1 MLSLTC
7 YDNGIN
13 IPKPMN
19 TMVKLMVLNR
29 VLIAGVICL
38 LVVGCKGESPTTGN
52 DGDDDGGSEE
62 PTLTTSEFKMGA
74 DLSYLNQILD
84 HGGSYQ
90 DSGSVEDP
98 YKIFSEYGTEVARFR
113 LWHDPEWTANLYEG
127 SNNPIYNGL
136 VDVNTSIQRAKAQG
150 MEVTL
155 DFHYSDTWADPE
167 QQRIPDAWREVRDL
181 GTLKDS
187 VYKYTKQTLQHLNQQ
202 GLMPEYV
209 QIGNETNCGLL
220 YSNVPDGFPALNVC
234 DDNWQN
240 AGEVIKSGIE
250 AVREVSANSDVDTK
264 IILHVAQPENVQWW
278 FDNITGAG
286 DVSDFDIIGI
296 SYYTAWSEVPLG
308 KISDR
313 ISNFRNR
320 FNKDVMIVET
330 AYPWTLE
337 NADDYN
343 NIFGQNS
350 LVEGY
355 AATKKGQRDFMIKLT
370 QEVIDGGGTG
380 IMYWEPGWITSNM
393 KDRWGTGSSWE
404 NNAFFNFEGK
414 VHIGIDY
421 LSHDYDFE
429 DN

>member
-1 MLSLTC
+1 M
-7 YDNGIN
+7 
-13 IPKPMN
+13 
-19 TMVKLMVLNR
+19 
-29 VLIAGVICL
+29 AA
-38 LVVGCKGESPTTGN
+38 CKGQSPTSE
-52 DGDDDGGSEE
+52 DDDGAGSKE
-62 PTLTTSEFKMGA
+62 PTLTALKFKFGT

-84 HGGSYQ
+84 HGGIYR

-98 YKIFSEYGTEVARFR
+98 YKIFGEYGTEVARFR
-113 LWHDPEWTANLYEG
+113 IWHDPEWTANLYEG
-127 SNNPIYNGL
+127 NNNSVYNGL
-136 VDVNTSIQRAKAQG
+136 ADVTKSIRKAKEHG
-150 MEVTL
+150 MEANL

-167 QQRIPDAWREVRDL
+167 QQNVPEAWGEIQNL
-181 GTLKDS
+181 ETLKDS

-209 QIGNETNCGLL
+209 QVGNEINCGLL

-234 DDNWQN
+234 NENWGN

-250 AVREVSANSDVDTK
+250 AVREVASNSEVDTK

-278 FDNITGAG
+278 FDKMMSVGG
-286 DVSDFDIIGI
+286 VSDFDIIGI

-308 KISDR
+308 KISDQ

-320 FNKDVMIVET
+320 FDKDVMIVET

-337 NADDYN
+337 NADNYN

-350 LVEGY
+350 LVSGY
-355 AATKKGQRDFMIKLT
+355 EATEEGQRDFMIKLT

-404 NNAFFNFEGK
+404 NNAFFDFEGN
-414 VHIGIDY
+414 VHIGMDY
-421 LSHDYDFE
+421 MTHEYNVE